1 MCFLLRKR
9 ALAVQKR
16 VKQNCGSFTAHLLS
30 LDFHQD
36 WDAYERLIVF
46 DNPKTIYMCWKM
58 LIYLLCVCVCARWP
72 SALHI
77 LPWRIARHG
86 TRAAERSRLMTQRS
100 TSHKHTYLASCHH
113 VGEFGMLVD
122 CQAQNVVAV
131 FCIETLA
138 GCKET
143 NPHAGWNTGSVL
155 LISGI
160 SHKK

>member
-1 MCFLLRKR
+1 M
-9 ALAVQKR
+9 V
-16 VKQNCGSFTAHLLS
+16 VYVSF
-30 LDFHQD
+30 
-36 WDAYERLIVF
+36 
-46 DNPKTIYMCWKM
+46 
-58 LIYLLCVCVCARWP
+58 VCVRARRS

-77 LPWRIARHG
+77 LPQLSARG
-86 TRAAERSRLMTQRS
+86 GIRAAERSRLMTRRS

-143 NPHAGWNTGSVL
+143 HPHTGWNTATVW
-155 LISGI
+155 LISRI
-160 SHKK
+160 NHEKNNDQSCSRCRILDSSVKKCKKKKKFYTRLIMAYRWSG